1 MSKSTKF
8 ANETQQS
15 IARRVR
21 LALGSVYELANSRR
35 RIDYDGICQAY
46 CLGVSWYSHKNPM
59 VLDLEARLLAGG
71 AAPVTVLY
79 GIEGAI
85 ADLRDAEYCYAKDC

>member
-1 MSKSTKF
+1 MSKSIKF

-21 LALGSVYELANSRR
+21 LALGSVYELADGRR

-46 CLGVSWYSHKNPM
+46 HLGSQWYHHRNPM
-59 VLDLEARLLAGG
+59 VTELEARLLAGG
-71 AAPVTVLY
+71 AAPITVLY
-79 GIEGAI
+79 GIESAI
-85 ADLRDAEYCYAKDC
+85 ADLRDAETCYTRDC